1 MKIRKIWLLAL
12 AVTASVSVGINAF
25 VLGSLTEK
33 YFSDY
38 LSESYKKH
46 TEQIADYTKQALL
59 SEDISY
65 GQMSIELE
73 THLDDPITRIK
84 VYTPEGE
91 LLVDVKDDYHL
102 DMGMSE
108 GRMMDRMMGKFQEK
122 VDSYEIDQEGKVLG
136 IVNITKYSSEENSI
150 VAARFKSSLFRNSLF
165 SVFISGIVSIL
176 IGLVISGKMGRELK
190 DTEEMAERIK
200 LGEVGKTPKSYIDEV
215 DSIRRILAELG
226 IRLKLRQKSRK
237 ELIDQLVHQTRTPL
251 TVLRSHLEAIEDGLV
266 SADEEEMQICQNQI
280 ENLTAIIS
288 NMSRMIDANRE
299 IREIELEKFELGD
312 MLRQI
317 VLGFRAQFEK
327 KGISLELENSDQI
340 MVLTDKYKVS
350 QAVYNLMTNAY
361 KYTQPGG
368 KVKLKYSLER
378 DMFKIEVIDSGIGI
392 EHSEIDKVFSPYYR
406 SDNVLGES
414 GEGIGLHIARENL
427 SLIGGS
433 IYVESKHG
441 EGSRFTIEAPVD
453 IELGGRR
460 YDKDI
465 EREA

>member
-25 VLGSLTEK
+25 VLGSLTER

-150 VAARFKSSLFRNSLF
+150 VAARFKSSLFSNSLF

-176 IGLVISGKMGRELK
+176 LGLVISGKMGRELK

-215 DSIRRILAELG
+215 NSIRRILAELG

-251 TVLRSHLEAIEDGLV
+251 TVLRSHLEAIEDGLI

-368 KVKLKYSLER
+368 KVKLKYSLDR

-460 YDKDI
+460 YDKDV

>member
-136 IVNITKYSSEENSI
+136 IVNITKYSSEE
-150 VAARFKSSLFRNSLF
+150 
-165 SVFISGIVSIL
+165 
-176 IGLVISGKMGRELK
+176 
-190 DTEEMAERIK
+190 
-200 LGEVGKTPKSYIDEV
+200 P
-215 DSIRRILAELG
+215 
-226 IRLKLRQKSRK
+226 
-237 ELIDQLVHQTRTPL
+237 
-251 TVLRSHLEAIEDGLV
+251 
-266 SADEEEMQICQNQI
+266 
-280 ENLTAIIS
+280 
-288 NMSRMIDANRE
+288 
-299 IREIELEKFELGD
+299 
-312 MLRQI
+312 
-317 VLGFRAQFEK
+317 
-327 KGISLELENSDQI
+327 
-340 MVLTDKYKVS
+340 S
-350 QAVYNLMTNAY
+350 Q
-361 KYTQPGG
+361 
-368 KVKLKYSLER
+368 
-378 DMFKIEVIDSGIGI
+378 
-392 EHSEIDKVFSPYYR
+392 
-406 SDNVLGES
+406 
-414 GEGIGLHIARENL
+414 
-427 SLIGGS
+427 
-433 IYVESKHG
+433 
-441 EGSRFTIEAPVD
+441 
-453 IELGGRR
+453 
-460 YDKDI
+460 
-465 EREA
+465 